1 MFLKLFTL
9 LLAFG
14 IGSIPFGLILC
25 TLFAGVDPRE
35 EGSANIGATNVARLA
50 GWGLGGAT
58 LALDAAKGLF
68 VILLARSI
76 FGSGVWVEVCGFLAI
91 SGHCWSVFLDFRG
104 GKGVATT
111 AGVFLGLAPL
121 VLLLNLG
128 IWAGTYW
135 WSRRASV
142 ASLAA
147 AVALPVLCALLAV
160 EHLLISLLVL
170 GVLVVRHRSNL
181 ERILDGSEPVL
192 GED

>member
-1 MFLKLFTL
+1 LFLKLFTL

-25 TLFAGVDPRE
+25 TLFGGVDPRE
-35 EGSANIGATNVARLA
+35 GGSANIGATNVARLT

-58 LALDAAKGLF
+58 LALDAGKGLL
-68 VILLARSI
+68 VVLIARSI
-76 FGSGVWVEVCGFLAI
+76 FEGGVWVEVCGFLAI
-91 SGHCWSVFLDFRG
+91 SGHCWSIFLDFRG

-121 VLLLNLG
+121 VLLLNLAL
-128 IWAGTYW
+128 WAGTFW

-147 AVALPVLCALLAV
+147 AVALPILCALLAV
-160 EHLLISLLVL
+160 EHLLVSLLVL
-170 GVLVVRHRSNL
+170 GVLVQRHRSNL
-181 ERILDGSEPVL
+181 ERILDGNEPAL